1 MGETYRRYTRI
12 DPMLNLCNNPMTSL
26 KPSDACP

>member
-1 MGETYRRYTRI
+1 MGETYLRYTRI
-12 DPMLNLCNNPMTSL
+12 DPMLALRNNPMTSL